1 MGCSM
6 RVLTTIGTYEAEDFK
21 EANDRREAVANLKE
35 ALESELL
42 SEYSGEIEYFKEYF
56 PDLGVDSQELILGC
70 ERPDELLE
78 AVKAWNSEIRENC
91 AREFENVESEMR
103 KRGYDSFSQFVRH
116 YRKTDQ
122 YGEMADLKYPAS
134 VYNLRKALDAFDNHF
149 SYGDGRKLVH
159 ADRTLENGQYCN
171 AHCVL
176 ITEELKK
183 DILEHPEYYM
193 IIELVYD

>member
-6 RVLTTIGTYEAEDFK
+6 RVLTTIGTYEPEDFK
-21 EANDRREAVANLKE
+21 EENDRRDAVLNLKE

-70 ERPDELLE
+70 ERPDELQE
-78 AVKAWNSEIRENC
+78 VVKAWNAEIRENC
-91 AREFENVESEMR
+91 ARELENIEVEMR
-103 KRGYDSFSQFVRH
+103 KHGYDSLSQFIRH
-116 YRKTDQ
+116 YREADQ
-122 YGEMADLKYPAS
+122 FGETIDLKYPAS

-159 ADRTLENGQYCN
+159 VDRTLENGQYCN
-171 AHCVL
+171 AHRVL
-176 ITEELKK
+176 IPKDLEK
-183 DILEHPEYYM
+183 DIVEHPEFYVL
-193 IIELVYD
+193 IELVYD